1 MVFFMGVK
9 SDENLL
15 MNLSLK
21 TLRLPLIVTRTRPR
35 WKKKKVITWKK
46 AKETEISLKGR
57 EREIV

>member
-1 MVFFMGVK
+1 MGVK